1 MLGICAYSSINTAI
15 TTPFA
20 KAMPIASIATVVKFP
35 PMSKSRAFVVGV
47 MISKQKP
54 IANHARAISIA
65 QMAYVTALQM
75 VFAVSKPVPVAD
87 AAQIIRYVENL
98 PCVVTLAGLV
108 SRSKTTVL
116 RPLVLMPASVDWE
129 NLV

>member
-1 MLGICAYSSINTAI
+1 
-15 TTPFA
+15 
-20 KAMPIASIATVVKFP
+20 
-35 PMSKSRAFVVGV
+35 MSKSRAFVVGV